1 MLNSSSTADKSRKI
15 SPSRPIVPGRVVRQT
30 VVGNAERAGLSLGE
44 MRKADNRD
52 LLQAYL
58 LTSLRPSMS
67 GQNGQVFVDQNR
79 NIEAKGLDAA
89 RNLRNLLPT
98 MLPWVAPIEFKNT

>member
-1 MLNSSSTADKSRKI
+1 
-15 SPSRPIVPGRVVRQT
+15 
-30 VVGNAERAGLSLGE
+30 

-67 GQNGQVFVDQNR
+67 GQNGQAFVDQNR

-89 RNLRNLLPT
+89 RNLRNLLPA
-98 MLPWVAPIEFKNT
+98 MLLGLRRSSLRMPKGTFSIDKLRAAFFVTLRSLDSGRPA

>member
-1 MLNSSSTADKSRKI
+1 MGRGPARYSATA
-15 SPSRPIVPGRVVRQT
+15 GRCQMFFLAF
-30 VVGNAERAGLSLGE
+30 VGNAERAGLSLGE

-89 RNLRNLLPT
+89 RNLRNL
-98 MLPWVAPIEFKNT
+98 APIEFKNA

>member
-1 MLNSSSTADKSRKI
+1 
-15 SPSRPIVPGRVVRQT
+15 
-30 VVGNAERAGLSLGE
+30 
-44 MRKADNRD
+44 MRKADNWY
-52 LLQAYL
+52 LLQTYL

-98 MLPWVAPIEFKNT
+98 MLPWVAPIEFKNG

>member
-1 MLNSSSTADKSRKI
+1 
-15 SPSRPIVPGRVVRQT
+15 
-30 VVGNAERAGLSLGE
+30 
-44 MRKADNRD
+44 MRKADNWY

-67 GQNGQVFVDQNR
+67 GQNGQVFVDQNQ

-98 MLPWVAPIEFKNT
+98 MLPTMLPLTG

>member
-1 MLNSSSTADKSRKI
+1 
-15 SPSRPIVPGRVVRQT
+15 
-30 VVGNAERAGLSLGE
+30 
-44 MRKADNRD
+44 
-52 LLQAYL
+52 L

-98 MLPWVAPIEFKNT
+98 MLPWVAPIEFKNA

>member
-1 MLNSSSTADKSRKI
+1 
-15 SPSRPIVPGRVVRQT
+15 
-30 VVGNAERAGLSLGE
+30 

-58 LTSLRPSMS
+58 LTCLRPSMS

-98 MLPWVAPIEFKNT
+98 MLPTMLPLTG

>member
-1 MLNSSSTADKSRKI
+1 
-15 SPSRPIVPGRVVRQT
+15 
-30 VVGNAERAGLSLGE
+30 
-44 MRKADNRD
+44 MRKADNWY

-67 GQNGQVFVDQNR
+67 GQNGQAFVDQNR

-98 MLPWVAPIEFKNT
+98 MLPWVAPIEFKNA

>member
-1 MLNSSSTADKSRKI
+1 
-15 SPSRPIVPGRVVRQT
+15 
-30 VVGNAERAGLSLGE
+30 

-89 RNLRNLLPT
+89 RNLLPT
-98 MLPWVAPIEFKNT
+98 MLPWVAPIEFKNG